1 MSMQFLIDTHILIWY
16 LDGSNKLPEKIKN
29 IINDENNIIVV
40 SIASIWE
47 LAIKIS
53 LKKIDTKLDLP
64 DVETH
69 ITERQF
75 KLLNISFKHLNALTA
90 LLTHHGD
97 PFDRLLIAQAITE
110 DLTILSADKQFKAY
124 SVRVI
129 W

>member
-1 MSMQFLIDTHILIWY
+1 MQFLIDTHILIWY
-16 LDGSNKLPEKIKN
+16 LDGNNKLPEKIKN
-29 IINDENNIIVV
+29 LINDENNIIAV

-53 LKKIDTKLDLP
+53 LKKIDTKLNLP
-64 DVETH
+64 DIETH

-97 PFDRLLIAQAITE
+97 PFDRLLIVQAFT
-110 DLTILSADKQFKAY
+110 
-124 SVRVI
+124 
-129 W
+129 

>member
-1 MSMQFLIDTHILIWY
+1 MQFLIDTHILIWY

-75 KLLNISFKHLNALTA
+75 KLLNISFKHLNVLTA